1 MRGWT
6 QNQEFFSLLLN
17 NEDVQKDVLGIFIP
31 EVYRQ
36 LRAGLQNEPTMSAK

>member
-6 QNQEFFSLLLN
+6 QNKEFFSLLLN
-17 NEDVQKDVLGIFIP
+17 NEDVQTDVLGIFIP

-36 LRAGLQNEPTMSAK
+36 LQAGTQIGSTMSAK